1 MQETEAELFLLNIK
15 FRFSKRKNV
24 TSHIFCIIYRHD
36 PRIVASLVNTK
47 QITLCTKQKVGVQRN
62 SFIHYAHQTRETGRK
77 KPKWGDR
84 MSVCMKRFVFR
95 RCIRLKVNRD
105 TVTSKRL
112 VVPQITFVL
121 IFLFAISFGQAQCAY
136 SQRWP

>member
-47 QITLCTKQKVGVQRN
+47 QITLCTKQKVGV
-62 SFIHYAHQTRETGRK
+62 
-77 KPKWGDR
+77 
-84 MSVCMKRFVFR
+84 
-95 RCIRLKVNRD
+95 
-105 TVTSKRL
+105 
-112 VVPQITFVL
+112 
-121 IFLFAISFGQAQCAY
+121 
-136 SQRWP
+136 